1 MNDGKAD
8 EHLTFYRDVLGLSP
22 DPGARDIPDIP
33 LFWMD
38 CGNDTQIHMFEVDG
52 VSKYARQP
60 DRDPFATHVA
70 LGVPDI
76 EAAKS
81 ELERLGIPTG
91 GSAATS
97 DSRSSST
104 IPAAT
109 GWSCIR
115 SAPAGA
121 SEAAGLRLSDAL
133 ISASLRTS
141 SGLSGIPGATCDN
154 GNGRWSSGSTT

>member
-1 MNDGKAD
+1 MTLRGAELHHYAIRMNDGKAD

-81 ELERLGIPTG
+81 ELERLGILYWRVGRDVGQQVFFDDPSG
-91 GSAATS
+91 NRVELHQIGACRCK
-97 DSRSSST
+97 RSSRPET
-104 IPAAT
+104 
-109 GWSCIR
+109 
-115 SAPAGA
+115 
-121 SEAAGLRLSDAL
+121 E
-133 ISASLRTS
+133 
-141 SGLSGIPGATCDN
+141 
-154 GNGRWSSGSTT
+154 